1 MEQLGHVGRRGGG
14 GGRWDFRYSLQ
25 TLPRREASVKK
36 KKKKKKG
43 MKNALEKRSAVMK
56 KKGVNRKCVKDE
68 TTCHREGS
76 EARREKLREP

>member
-36 KKKKKKG
+36 KKEEEERHEERVG
-43 MKNALEKRSAVMK
+43 EEKR
-56 KKGVNRKCVKDE
+56 GDE
-68 TTCHREGS
+68 EERS
-76 EARREKLREP
+76 E

>member
-1 MEQLGHVGRRGGG
+1 MGFQIFTADSATERGIC
-14 GGRWDFRYSLQ
+14 
-25 TLPRREASVKK
+25 KK